1 MAKKTPHPPKPG
13 AALTDHET
21 IVRLAMEGV
30 RMGTWVRNVVNNVV
44 TWSPE
49 LEAIFG
55 FDPGAFPGT
64 EAAFRELVHPE
75 DRSAL
80 DAAVQRAIASHSDYL
95 VEFRFRHP
103 SGEWR
108 WMDDRGKVIYDASG
122 NPLRLYG
129 VGLDITERKRAE
141 LARAHLAAI
150 VESSEDAIVS
160 KTLDGYVTSWNAGAV
175 LLFGYS
181 SDEMIDQ
188 SITRIIP
195 PELLYEEEEILSKLR
210 RGERIEHYETERV
223 SKDGGRVNVSLSVSP
238 VRDSH
243 GQIVGVSKI
252 ARNITH
258 RKRTERALQES
269 EARLRKIAAER
280 EHLLESERAARS
292 DAERLSHV
300 KDEFLATLSHE
311 LRTPLNAIQGWT
323 TLLRKSDLNDDDRA
337 RGLET
342 IERNVR
348 AQTQIVN
355 DLLDMNRILSGKLH
369 LDVKPVDLVDVIQS
383 AIDAMRPSADAKRV
397 RITPMLDSR
406 IGLARGDP
414 NRLQQVL
421 WNLLTNAVKF
431 TPAHGQIQIILER
444 VGSHIEIVVEDSG
457 AGIKPEFLPF
467 VFDRFRQA
475 DPSTTRH
482 HGGLGLGL
490 SIVKN
495 IVELHGGNV
504 RVSSRGDDQGTKFV
518 VSLPLFATMEAEEN
532 WSLKLPTLEAAAGDA
547 IESPRLDGI
556 AVLVVDDEADA
567 RELIGRI
574 LEGRGARA
582 LCVDGVAAALETL
595 GRERVDVLLS
605 DIGMPQEDGYEL
617 INRVRRL
624 DAPHVRRIPAIAV
637 TAYARPED
645 RHRSLLAGYQMHIP
659 KPIEASELIA
669 GIAGLVNVA
678 R

>member
-1 MAKKTPHPPKPG
+1 MVKKTT
-13 AALTDHET
+13 ALTEHES
-21 IVRLAMEGV
+21 IVRLAMQGV
-30 RMGTWVRNVVNNVV
+30 RMGTWVRNAVDNVV

-55 FDPGAFPGT
+55 FEPGIFPGT
-64 EAAFRELVHPE
+64 ETAFRELVHPE
-75 DRSAL
+75 DRPAL
-80 DAAVQRAIASHSDYL
+80 DAAVQHAIASHSDYI
-95 VEFRFRHP
+95 VEFRFRHA

-122 NPLRLYG
+122 NLLRLYG
-129 VGLDITERKRAE
+129 VGLDVTERKRAE

-160 KTLDGYVTSWNAGAV
+160 KTLDGNVTSWNAGAV

-181 SDEMIDQ
+181 ADEMIEQ

-210 RGERIEHYETERV
+210 RGERIEHYETVRV

-243 GQIVGVSKI
+243 GRIVGVSKI

-280 EHLLESERAARS
+280 EQLLESERAARS
-292 DAERLSHV
+292 ETERLSHV

-323 TLLRKSDLNDDDRA
+323 TLLRKSDLNDEDRA

-369 LDVKPVDLVDVIQS
+369 LDVKPVDIADVIHS

-397 RITPMLDSR
+397 RIIPMLDAR

-421 WNLLTNAVKF
+421 WNLLTNAMKF
-431 TPAHGQIQIILER
+431 TPSHGQIQIILQR
-444 VGSHIEIVVEDSG
+444 VGSHIEIAVEDSG
-457 AGIKPEFLPF
+457 AGI
-467 VFDRFRQA
+467 
-475 DPSTTRH
+475 
-482 HGGLGLGL
+482 
-490 SIVKN
+490 
-495 IVELHGGNV
+495 
-504 RVSSRGDDQGTKFV
+504 
-518 VSLPLFATMEAEEN
+518 
-532 WSLKLPTLEAAAGDA
+532 
-547 IESPRLDGI
+547 
-556 AVLVVDDEADA
+556 
-567 RELIGRI
+567 
-574 LEGRGARA
+574 
-582 LCVDGVAAALETL
+582 
-595 GRERVDVLLS
+595 
-605 DIGMPQEDGYEL
+605 
-617 INRVRRL
+617 
-624 DAPHVRRIPAIAV
+624 
-637 TAYARPED
+637 
-645 RHRSLLAGYQMHIP
+645 
-659 KPIEASELIA
+659 
-669 GIAGLVNVA
+669 
-678 R
+678 